1 MPDTP
6 KTRPMKKNFTRR
18 DIISGTAAALATCLL
33 PPMPAAAGVPKKGM
47 GAGFCERLLHRSL
60 SADLRAGQMR
70 TVVNGHV
77 ASEGDARAM
86 MRRAQSW

>member
-1 MPDTP
+1 MM
-6 KTRPMKKNFTRR
+6 RNFTRR
-18 DIISGTAAALATCLL
+18 AVITGTAASLATGLL
-33 PPMPAAAGVPKKGM
+33 PPMPQAAGVPKGM